1 MEKQK
6 VAIVASKNVHE
17 RLSTIFKEAWDTLY
31 PITSVDSFWDKWDE
45 DPNIHDISIFVTM
58 DSFYNSTDPE
68 KVEFYINT
76 LVNLATSGT
85 VMVTVVDTGSGEKV
99 KKAFNAVVREDPDAK
114 GEIYLISPSQTGRSF
129 KAAAEEFNR
138 RGMLNSGAAA
148 NIVGEIGDVDI
159 SHEGMVFTV
168 TSAKGGVGK
177 STVSQLLAAQLGLGG
192 SRDGVP
198 LKVAI
203 VDLDTYDSQLGFV
216 INKMRPTSLNIKAT
230 GDIGPKT
237 IMANMIKSEM
247 FGSYCLLAPI
257 RGNNAPDVDAA
268 FYTPV
273 INNMRA
279 MFDYIIIDTS
289 VQYHDELVPTALRIS
304 DGIIYVT
311 DQDIKS
317 IGGMSRWMQHVTS
330 PEENGGYAIP
340 KDKIGLVINKALSAD
355 VNMSTEKIHRANNG
369 ARILGVIPA
378 NIGEFVGATNNY
390 SMTRLLY
397 DIPNISGA
405 YEIFAKNIIGP
416 SADIA
421 SLYKGDS

>member
-1 MEKQK
+1 
-6 VAIVASKNVHE
+6 
-17 RLSTIFKEAWDTLY
+17 
-31 PITSVDSFWDKWDE
+31 
-45 DPNIHDISIFVTM
+45 M

-68 KVEFYINT
+68 KVEFYIST
-76 LVNLATSGT
+76 LVTLATSGK

-99 KKAFNAVVREDPDAK
+99 KKAFNEALRETPDAK
-114 GEIYLISPSQTGRSF
+114 GQIYLISPQKPGHSF
-129 KAAAEEFNR
+129 NAAAEEFNR
-138 RGMLNSGAAA
+138 HQAILSGAAA

-159 SHEGMVFTV
+159 SYEGTVITV

-177 STVSQLLAAQLGLGG
+177 STVSQLLAAQLALGG
-192 SRDGVP
+192 SRDGNP

-203 VDLDTYDSQLGFV
+203 VDLDTYDSQLGFA
-216 INKMRPTSLNIKAT
+216 INEKRPTSLNIKAT

-311 DQDIKS
+311 NQDIKS
-317 IGGMSRWMQHVTS
+317 VGGMSRWIQHVTS
-330 PEENGGYAIP
+330 PEENSGYGIP

-355 VNMSTEKIHRANNG
+355 VNMSLELIHRASNG
-369 ARILGVIPA
+369 ARIMGVIPA
-378 NIGEFVGATNNY
+378 NIGEFVEFVGATNNY

-397 DIPNISGA
+397 DIPNISEA
-405 YEIFAKNIIGP
+405 YQSFTKMIVGE
-416 SADIA
+416 SADIT
-421 SLYKGDS
+421 SLYKG